1 MVSFSEKII
10 FRYLLPRDAE
20 VSQFNEYTKGKYFL
34 TQ

>member
-1 MVSFSEKII
+1 MVSFSDKII

-20 VSQFNEYTKGKYFL
+20 VSQCNEDTKGRYFL